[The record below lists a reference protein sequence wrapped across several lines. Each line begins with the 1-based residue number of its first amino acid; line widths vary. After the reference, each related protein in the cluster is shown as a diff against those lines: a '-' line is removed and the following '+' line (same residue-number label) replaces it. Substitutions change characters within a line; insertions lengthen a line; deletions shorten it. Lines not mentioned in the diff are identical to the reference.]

1 MTFRE
6 LFANCSFTLS
16 GNVPGQDKQFMK
28 KITNLGFSVRNVDP
42 LVIEKSSSSSGD
54 INSLIEV
61 IQQAFEPLVGDD
73 IEIIETDKCFK
84 VNEKC
89 TESSA
94 TTVEDF
100 PTRESTGSHS
110 IHDSSAK
117 DVDLLTREFN
127 TLCIESSE
135 IDAPRQD
142 QTVRKNLQS
151 GNSTRPLDLSSSSFN
166 EEQPDVHM
174 HIPTVSKGSSQQ
186 NLNKESDSSTK
197 SLCASG
203 LIEKKETTFVGNKIT
218 NDKNET
224 VPENISEN
232 DDKCSSNYK
241 IKSKSD
247 EKLTETSTLK
257 SEDDDGKQN
266 KDDKI
271 KCKTD
276 RQPFNAEKTFP
287 TKNGKQ
293 SKITMENLVNFGSDK
308 KGSAGKQVSD
318 FESKSNRDEGDKT
331 GSTGKQVSDF
341 ESKGNRNE
349 GDKTGSTGKQ
359 VSDFESKGNRDEGDK
374 TGSIGKQ
381 LSDVENKGNRDG
393 AEIKSKAGIQKKS
406 GDIGNE
412 FGMNRNCADFGEI
425 ESNVDGEEEKFYDC
439 KADLQSESDNLS
451 NDGKLSSSQTSEMAV
466 ACSDVSSKTQSEM
479 KCNERQGSGLTEIR
493 SRSSQKEEAQRISG
507 KDSKIDF
514 KKADTAVSVEV
525 LKLRDPVKG
534 HSFNDKTEMQ
544 QSEENYPGN
553 RVPKLYPDLINL
565 QHNEADPTADC
576 KSSMETGL
584 FSKLDTA
591 KGWPEAQGASGA
603 TWHTDLSI
611 VSTGEKRI
619 VRKIKYPGY
628 ADKESRPS
636 GTHNETDV
644 ALVNL
649 TRGSIG
655 DTTNGEVSFSNLT
668 NFTREYT
675 KTYDRDDRKTGHLE
689 DADMKRR
696 SSRTCT
702 ETDVYKFSSYPHITQ
717 TSTGKNVSTNREAC
731 ISQQANLV
739 RDSPEAYSGSDRKTK
754 KSHHVVLPKESV
766 GEYAKPFSSSKA
778 GTKIGRDT
786 GPVHDQARAK
796 PPTRDNND
804 ENNKYTNEFRSS
816 QPMDSSS
823 ESEEESNES
832 DSDSQTWRNRI
843 GVEEHLGKVGDEA
856 GHKLQTGRK
865 KDGFEQNIRQR
876 IKFDPQT
883 DLTLLAFILLL
894 PRKTKFPE
902 VKVYVDTED
911 SIIIVEGRPNE
922 VINIQKMIEETLRGS
937 ETSSMQHKWH
947 GKSNNVK
954 PKEQGAYV
962 AESTTE
968 VAPYSIYKKQNV
980 GPPVYKTTHSDSFKD
995 PLRPERREYGSSVD
1009 RAKPQSKG
1017 FFTERKKIRIQV
1029 MKSDITTQQVDAI
1042 VNAANGSLKHGGGV
1056 ARAIADK
1063 AGSELQMECA
1073 RFIKDGNAIPVTGLF
1088 VSCGGKLPAKHVI
1101 HAVGP
1106 RWSRYGE
1113 EKKEEC
1119 ARDLRRTVLR
1129 CLVEADQRGLRSIAI
1144 SSISA
1149 GEFEQK

>member
-1 MTFRE
+1 M
-6 LFANCSFTLS
+6 
-16 GNVPGQDKQFMK
+16 PGQDKQFMK
-28 KITNLGFSVRNVDP
+28 KITNLGFSVRDFDP

-73 IEIIETDKCFK
+73 FEIIEPDKSFK

-166 EEQPDVHM
+166 EEQPDVNM

-186 NLNKESDSSTK
+186 NLNESDSSTK

-203 LIEKKETTFVGNKIT
+203 LIEKKETTFVGDKIT

-241 IKSKSD
+241 IQSKSD

-257 SEDDDGKQN
+257 PEADDGKQN

-276 RQPFNAEKTFP
+276 RQPFNEGKTFP

-293 SKITMENLVNFGSDK
+293 SKITMENSVNFGS
-308 KGSAGKQVSD
+308 
-318 FESKSNRDEGDKT
+318 DKT
-331 GSTGKQVSDF
+331 GSTGKQSSDF
-341 ESKGNRNE
+341 ES
-349 GDKTGSTGKQ
+349 
-359 VSDFESKGNRDEGDK
+359 
-374 TGSIGKQ
+374 
-381 LSDVENKGNRDG
+381 KGNRDG

-412 FGMNRNCADFGEI
+412 LGMNRNCADFGKI
-425 ESNVDGEEEKFYDC
+425 ESNVDGEEERFYDC

-466 ACSDVSSKTQSEM
+466 ACSNVSSKTQSEM
-479 KCNERQGSGLTEIR
+479 KCNERQGSDLTEIS

-514 KKADTAVSVEV
+514 KKADTAMSVEV
-525 LKLRDPVKG
+525 LKLREPVKG

-584 FSKLDTA
+584 LSKPDTA
-591 KGWPEAQGASGA
+591 KGWPGAQGASGA
-603 TWHTDLSI
+603 TWHTDLSV

-619 VRKIKYPGY
+619 VGKIKYPGY

-668 NFTREYT
+668 DSTREYT
-675 KTYDRDDRKTGHLE
+675 KAYDRDDKKTGDYE
-689 DADMKRR
+689 DTDMKRR

-702 ETDVYKFSSYPHITQ
+702 ETDVYKFSSHPHITQ
-717 TSTGKNVSTNREAC
+717 TSTGKNVSANREAC

-766 GEYAKPFSSSKA
+766 GEYAKSFSSSKA

-796 PPTRDNND
+796 PPTRNNND

-832 DSDSQTWRNRI
+832 DSDSPTWKNRI
-843 GVEEHLGKVGDEA
+843 GLDENLGKIGDEA

-865 KDGFEQNIRQR
+865 KDSFEQNMRQR
-876 IKFDPQT
+876 IMFDPQT
-883 DLTLLAFILLL
+883 DLTLLGLILLL
-894 PRKTKFPE
+894 PRKTKCPD
-902 VKVYVDTED
+902 VKVYVDETEEG
-911 SIIIVEGRPNE
+911 IIIVEGRPIE
-922 VINIQKMIEETLRGS
+922 VINIQEMIEEILRGS
-937 ETSSMQHKWH
+937 ETSSMQHKLWR
-947 GKSNNVK
+947 KTINVK

-962 AESTTE
+962 AESITE
-968 VAPYSIYKKQNV
+968 VAPHSISKKQNV

-995 PLRPERREYGSSVD
+995 PRRPERREYGSPVD
-1009 RAKPQSKG
+1009 SAQPQSKG

-1073 RFIKDGNAIPVTGLF
+1073 RFINDGNAIPVTGLF

-1144 SSISA
+1144 PSISA